1 MRKWAAPS
9 SLTAKFG
16 NSCGSACI
24 FHAID
29 VQAMREEKALVKKR
43 IVQIMFVAG
52 VVGAFTAGGV
62 RADDTAEK
70 TYKAKCAGCHGADG
84 KGNTEAGKALGAHD
98 FSSPDVQKESDADL
112 SQIITAGKNKIPPY
126 GKSLSPAEIKDLV
139 AYNRGF
145 AKK

>member
-1 MRKWAAPS
+1 MKNRI
-9 SLTAKFG
+9 T
-16 NSCGSACI
+16 
-24 FHAID
+24 
-29 VQAMREEKALVKKR
+29 R
-43 IVQIMFVAG
+43 IVFVA
-52 VVGAFTAGGV
+52 VVIAGFTASVV

-84 KGNTEAGKALGAHD
+84 KGNTGAGKALGTHD

-112 SQIITAGKNKIPPY
+112 TQIITAGKNKMPPY

-139 AYNRGF
+139 TYIRGF